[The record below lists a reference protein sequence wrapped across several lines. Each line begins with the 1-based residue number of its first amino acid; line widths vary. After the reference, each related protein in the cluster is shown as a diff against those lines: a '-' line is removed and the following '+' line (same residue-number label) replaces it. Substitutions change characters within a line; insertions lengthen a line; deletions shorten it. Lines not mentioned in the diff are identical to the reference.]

1 MNPFSAKRSM
11 ITAVVLSA
19 AGLLCAPPAWADQ
32 TDDAFL
38 ATLERHAV
46 VVTDANTSIAMGHAV
61 CAGLDKGQTPIFVD
75 LSLVKDTNLSA
86 HEAGYFI
93 GASVT
98 SYCPQHKSELDGSA
112 F

>member
-1 MNPFSAKRSM
+1 MDLFSAKWSM
-11 ITAVVLSA
+11 TSAVALSA
-19 AGLLCAPPAWADQ
+19 AGLLCAPPALADQ

-38 ATLERHAV
+38 AALERHAV
-46 VVTDANTSIAMGHAV
+46 VVSDVNTSIAMGHAV
-61 CAGLDKGQTPIFVD
+61 CAGLDKGQTPAFVG

-98 SYCPQHKSELDGSA
+98 SYCPKHRTELNNSA